1 MFQVERVPVLS
12 TTHASIEEIAS
23 RVLESLGIN
32 REMF

>member
-1 MFQVERVPVLS
+1 VLS

-23 RVLESLGIN
+23 RVLEELGIN